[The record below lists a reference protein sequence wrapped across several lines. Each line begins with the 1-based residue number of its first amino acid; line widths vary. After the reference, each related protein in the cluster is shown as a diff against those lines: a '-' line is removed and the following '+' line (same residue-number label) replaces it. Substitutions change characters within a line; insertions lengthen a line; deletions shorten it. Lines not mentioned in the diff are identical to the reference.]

1 MKKMISLLLCAV
13 MVLGMLP
20 MLPVS
25 AATVKTEREVL
36 VASTDENS
44 QSHGAWTTVT
54 EEHEVPERPAVPAT
68 PVQQRSVSVNEY
80 GEYSFE
86 TFEDLKELASSTYAE
101 WTPAWY
107 GGTEDLVISED
118 LVIPENLDVYA
129 ENVTVIVPE
138 NVSLTIDGYLAAASI
153 TVAGTFT
160 ATSNGYFSVADL
172 FQVSGTAE
180 CYSAH
185 VRRNL
190 EVTGTLYLNGN
201 ISMSPDTTVV
211 GKENIVFKDSWA
223 HLFYDCGVETIDE
236 LKEAI
241 AAANDSTDS
250 HERFGIYFSNTEEV
264 VLTESLTIPATVA
277 SLTIWHSF
285 SSVGLTV
292 AEGATLTLE
301 CDYFQTANPITIH
314 GTLENNSHIMVEYE
328 EGGLLSFAD
337 GGTYTGTGI
346 LQIFCEPGT
355 DHQDAVPGLDMTD
368 VQATEHNDYSH
379 YWELKNM
386 AGLTQLGTP
395 TELKW
400 GYSESWYWDEETQT
414 TKVTLVEG
422 LPGSASWKTAQPD
435 QAQAEISF
443 YRVDGDTEE
452 YWTGSSWHFGSMDQP
467 EYRAVDTFI
476 LSDPESG
483 DYYFTVTSTGDYTQ
497 YYNSETAVSDIWTY
511 VKPNAQL
518 GACSNL
524 SWDGYNADWDTT
536 VVSWAAPEDASNVG
550 FYETEWYYAPT
561 ADDEPY
567 SIGSS
572 WGMSD
577 TTDSIWD
584 NLFQDN
590 GIGYYYFKV
599 RAISSDIT
607 VCCNGP
613 WSELSPAYNVTE
625 LSEGVQDQLDN
636 IISDSALTAEEKVD
650 AVRDLDTNDLKTAM
664 LADEAVVDQLLSLEN
679 ETAGGQAAVE
689 VSNNASA
696 FDASQ
701 ISIVGANLNTTV
713 DDTEGVT
720 LVIDKP
726 EEEHIIPE
734 AYDNSVAISFS
745 MDLENVADTENL
757 EVPVKITLPVPAA
770 INPAFLVVLH
780 YHADGTVEE
789 VWPYIYDDGGQYF
802 ASFVLT
808 SFSDFV
814 MTEIKVESEASG
826 DLNADGIVD
835 DADVALLLWHT
846 LFPENYTVSGTAD
859 FNGDTI
865 VDDADVAYLLWHT
878 LFPDNYPLA

>member
-13 MVLGMLP
+13 LVLGMLP

-36 VASTDENS
+36 VASTDENG

-241 AAANDSTDS
+241 AAANASTDS

-355 DHQDAVPGLDMTD
+355 DYQDAVPGLDMTD

-386 AGLTQLGTP
+386 AGKTQLGTP

-400 GYSESWYWDEETQT
+400 GYKEEWNWDDETNSSY
-414 TKVTLVEG
+414 VTLEEG
-422 LPGSASWKTAQPD
+422 HPGYASWKTALPD
-435 QAQAEISF
+435 QNEADINF
-443 YRVDGDTEE
+443 YRVNGDTDE
-452 YWTGSSWHFGSMDQP
+452 YWTGTWYSFGSTDHP
-467 EYRAVDTFI
+467 DYRAVDIFL
-476 LSDPESG
+476 LSDPESS
-483 DYYFTVTSTGDYTQ
+483 DYYFTVTSKGDDTQ
-497 YYNSETAVSDIWTY
+497 YYDSDTAVSDIWTY
-511 VKPNAQL
+511 VKPDAQL
-518 GACSNL
+518 DSCSNL
-524 SWDGYNADWDTT
+524 NWDGPATDWDGVNVSWDGPADD
-536 VVSWAAPEDASNVG
+536 SNVG
-550 FYETEWYYAPT
+550 FYEIEWLYAPT

-567 SIGSS
+567 NIGRS
-572 WGMSD
+572 WGMPSGIA
-577 TTDSIWD
+577 SLWD
-584 NLFQDN
+584 GNIQEH

-625 LSEGVQDQLDN
+625 LTESVQTQLDN
-636 IISDSALTAEEKVD
+636 IIYDSALTAEEKVD
-650 AVRDLDTNDLKTAM
+650 AVRDMDTTDLKTAL
-664 LADEAVVDQLLSLEN
+664 LAEDAVAGQLLSLEY
-679 ETAGGQAAVE
+679 ETAGGPAAVT
-689 VSNNASA
+689 VSDEASA
-696 FDASQ
+696 FDASK
-701 ISIVGANLNTTV
+701 IDIVGANLNTTV
-713 DDTEGVT
+713 EDTEGVT

-734 AYDNSVAISFS
+734 AYDNSVAVSFS

-814 MTEIKVESEASG
+814 LTEVKVESENAG
-826 DLNADGIVD
+826 DLNGDGTVD

-846 LFPENYTVSGTAD
+846 LFPENYAISGTAD